1 MYQINKDKLARA
13 YHIALNEQIS
23 KETLNYFEA
32 SLAFIQIAYEAGKEN
47 TPLTNRFPWIEERE
61 GNLA

>member
-13 YHIALNEQIS
+13 YRLALNESIS
-23 KETLNYFEA
+23 EGTLNYFEA
-32 SLAFIQIAYEAGKEN
+32 SLTFIQIAYNAGKEN
-47 TPLTNRFPWIEERE
+47 IPLTNRFPWIEERE